1 MGRKKKTQDWTSLTQ
16 EDVVDRCAQKK
27 FNDRQQRA
35 KSSMDMRTKNHDIFS
50 KISHMQ
56 NIYPLSG
63 NEWSEGS
70 TQAIKRKIRA
80 QTIQRVPDGEI
91 VTQFDK
97 NSIEQIEIEFIFK
110 HKILTSEYDGKDML
124 KNIWRAF
131 NYSYDYG
138 FACVRSGF
146 EKDLDGRITALK
158 TNMSEVNRLKTDI
171 LNLINDEI
179 LALDTSDIGIPL
191 GSLFLP
197 ELFSGKGP
205 AIPVRILSIRNSD
218 ATFSSKF
225 SQAGINQ
232 TLHQL
237 TMIVSADVAVLVL
250 GQTSSFTVN
259 SEVVVAETVIVGDVP
274 STFLQTG
281 GNYESKR

>member
-1 MGRKKKTQDWTSLTQ
+1 MGRKIRRFLHLLLAILVAVCLGFLMLRSRYRDVIRDLAETQVKNTTSDLTNDAIAKQ
-16 EDVVDRCAQKK
+16 IAEGVIQYDR
-27 FNDRQQRA
+27 
-35 KSSMDMRTKNHDIFS
+35 
-50 KISHMQ
+50 
-56 NIYPLSG
+56 
-63 NEWSEGS
+63 
-70 TQAIKRKIRA
+70 
-80 QTIQRVPDGEI
+80 I
-91 VTQFDK
+91 V
-97 NSIEQIEIEFIFK
+97 
-110 HKILTSEYDGKDML
+110 Y
-124 KNIWRAF
+124 
-131 NYSYDYG
+131 
-138 FACVRSGF
+138 F

-218 ATFSSKF
+218 ATFASKF

-237 TMIVSADVAVLVL
+237 TMVVSVDVAVLVL
-250 GQTSSFTVN
+250 GQTNSFTVN
-259 SEVVVAETVIVGDVP
+259 SEVVVAETVIVGEVP

>member
-1 MGRKKKTQDWTSLTQ
+1 MPRRIRRLFRLVLIILVIVFLAFLMLRSRYREVIRDLAETQVKNTTSDLTNDAIAKQ
-16 EDVVDRCAQKK
+16 IAEGIIQYDR
-27 FNDRQQRA
+27 
-35 KSSMDMRTKNHDIFS
+35 
-50 KISHMQ
+50 
-56 NIYPLSG
+56 
-63 NEWSEGS
+63 
-70 TQAIKRKIRA
+70 
-80 QTIQRVPDGEI
+80 I
-91 VTQFDK
+91 V
-97 NSIEQIEIEFIFK
+97 
-110 HKILTSEYDGKDML
+110 Y
-124 KNIWRAF
+124 
-131 NYSYDYG
+131 
-138 FACVRSGF
+138 F

-205 AIPVRILSIRNSD
+205 SIPVHILSIRNSD
-218 ATFSSKF
+218 AVFSSRF

-237 TMIVSADVAVLVL
+237 TMIVSVDVAVLVL

-281 GNYESKR
+281 GNYESERKN